1 MISNEA
7 VGAMMNAAYMVAPD
21 TPATI
26 AIGQMVRKMRMAEET
41 NKAIVLTL
49 ADIIQDGIR
58 YGNWPKREDG

>member
-7 VGAMMNAAYMVAPD
+7 VDAMISAAYMVAPD

-41 NKAIVLTL
+41 NKAIVLAL
-49 ADIIQDGIR
+49 IFVIQDGVR